1 MNDVSVFGR
10 NIICK
15 KIKWSPSELI
25 LASCLNFEYNEQ
37 DSIITINTHKT
48 SQKALAIFLNVS
60 FINLMQSNEL
70 KNKRDAL
77 FNSIKLIYSEMQ
89 KEFMGELNSTV
100 PYHDKLWNRPGQKF
114 AYQPHAIFEMRNRQ
128 HNLLAFDMRLG
139 KTLTS
144 ISLSLLDKSDTT
156 LIICPGSTKFTAW
169 YDDLIGWGFNP
180 LNFTIYDSKVKY
192 CRRAFNEKYIV
203 INYEMLSKN
212 MDKILNSNI
221 QHIIIDEAHR
231 VKTIQTQ
238 TFKNVQSI
246 VHNFP
251 NSRLTL
257 LSGTPI
263 ANRVDD
269 MYAYFKLINHPLGAS
284 LKRFRDMYGIM
295 KNGRRGAVVKKAKNT
310 KDLSDKLS
318 NFMIRRTQSE
328 VFDMPQKQQIRYKI
342 DKDDFKVEYDGLINE
357 LKNKTNYAAI
367 HGHIMAINKLTSTIK
382 VKEAINITEEV
393 LEYGKKIVIFCSFT
407 EPIITL
413 KNIFASKNIK
423 SVLVDGSVDM
433 NERRKLIKQFWE
445 DDECNVFLGNMRAAG
460 EGINLSCASDIII
473 MNYPF
478 TPKELEQPIERCTNP
493 SNPKINTIHYLVCED
508 SIDEILYEILIDK
521 KEDINA
527 IVDKG
532 KGVQSYDNVTN
543 SIYRRLFGSNINTQN
558 KLNEQESEVQSI

>member
-1 MNDVSVFGR
+1 MNDVSVVGR
-10 NIICK
+10 NIICFK
-15 KIKWSPSELI
+15 LNWNSADLV
-25 LASCLNFEYNEQ
+25 LASCLNFEHNEQ
-37 DSIITINTHKT
+37 DKTVIINLHKT
-48 SQKALAIFLNVS
+48 SQKALAIFLNRC
-60 FINLMQSNEL
+60 FINLMKSNEYVS
-70 KNKRDAL
+70 KRDSI
-77 FNSIKLIYSEMQ
+77 FNSIRAIYSEMQ
-89 KEFMGELNSTV
+89 NEFKEELNSTV
-100 PYHDKLWNRPGQKF
+100 PYQDKLWNRPGQKF

-169 YDDLIGWGFNP
+169 YDDLVGWGFNP
-180 LNFTIYDSKVKY
+180 LNFTIHDSKAKY
-192 CRRAFNEKYIV
+192 CRRAFNEKFIV
-203 INYEMLSKN
+203 INYEMLSN
-212 MDKILNSNI
+212 RMNNILNSNI

-238 TFKNVQSI
+238 TFKNVHSI
-246 VHNFP
+246 VQKFP
-251 NSRLTL
+251 RARLTL

-269 MYAYFKLINHPLGAS
+269 MYAYFKLINHALGAS
-284 LKRFRDMYGIM
+284 MKRFRDMYGIM

-310 KDLSDKLS
+310 QDLSDKLS
-318 NFMIRRTQSE
+318 NFMIRRTQAE

-342 DKDDFKVEYDGLINE
+342 DKDDFKGEYDKMINE
-357 LKNKTNYAAI
+357 LKDKKNYAAV
-367 HGHIMAINKLTSTIK
+367 HGHIMAINRLTSTIK
-382 VKEAINITEEV
+382 IKEAINITEEV
-393 LEYGKKIVIFCSFT
+393 LNYGKKVVIFCSFT
-407 EPIITL
+407 EPIVTL

-478 TPKELEQPIERCTNP
+478 TPKEIEQPIERCTNP
-493 SNPKINTIHYLVCED
+493 ANPKINTIHYLVCED
-508 SIDEILYEILIDK
+508 SIDEILFEILIDK

-532 KGVQSYDNVTN
+532 KGVQSYDNVSN
-543 SIYRRLFGSNINTQN
+543 SIYRRLFGSNINTD
-558 KLNEQESEVQSI
+558 KLKDEQESEVQSV